1 MGALESTE
9 RKVEYVKMV
18 KNGPN
23 KKAEMIFTGLTFIVS
38 VLLIV
43 FAIVPTFK
51 TVKDISDDIK
61 KKEQVSEALNGKL
74 EALTSLDGQ
83 YNQNEEVFKNL
94 TLIFPT
100 SQNFSL
106 FLANIDAIITRNN
119 FLLDSISFSENKKSS
134 TDGNEDIKTKV
145 LVPYAV
151 TLSVT
156 GNRIDL
162 VTLLKD
168 LEALPMYPVVES
180 ISYSSKVDADGKT
193 QYSLSLRIY
202 QIENVNFYD

>member
-1 MGALESTE
+1 MGTLESSE

-18 KNGPN
+18 KKGPD

-51 TVKDISDDIK
+51 TVRDINSEIK
-61 KKEQVSEALNGKL
+61 KKEQVSAALKGKL

-119 FLLDSISFSENKKSS
+119 FSLDSIGFSENKQSRS
-134 TDGNEDIKTKV
+134 NENEDIKTKV

-151 TLSVT
+151 RLSVT

-162 VTLLKD
+162 ITLLKD

-180 ISYSSKVDADGKT
+180 ISYSNKVDGEGKT

>member
-1 MGALESTE
+1 MGTLESSE

-18 KNGPN
+18 KKGPD
-23 KKAEMIFTGLTFIVS
+23 KKVEMIFTGLTFIVA

-51 TVKDISDDIK
+51 TVKDINSEIK
-61 KKEQVSEALNGKL
+61 KKEQVSAALKGKL
-74 EALTSLDGQ
+74 DALTSLDGQ
-83 YNQNEEVFKNL
+83 YNENKEVFKNL

-119 FLLDSISFSENKKSS
+119 FKLDSIGFSENKKSS
-134 TDGNEDIKTKV
+134 SKEEEGIVTNV
-145 LVPYAV
+145 LVPYTV
-151 TLSVT
+151 RLSVI
-156 GNRIDL
+156 GSRIDL
-162 VTLLKD
+162 ITLLKD

-180 ISYSSKVDADGKT
+180 ISYSNDVDEEGKT
-193 QYSLSLRIY
+193 AYSLSLRIY